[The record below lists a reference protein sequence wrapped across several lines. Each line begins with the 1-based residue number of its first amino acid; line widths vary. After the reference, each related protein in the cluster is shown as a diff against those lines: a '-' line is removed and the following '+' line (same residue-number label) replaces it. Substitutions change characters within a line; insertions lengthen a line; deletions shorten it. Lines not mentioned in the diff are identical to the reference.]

1 MDSQDYAYDS
11 DESDEGYGDDGGF
24 ESVLVRQRT
33 QAEWQ
38 VCVPRAM
45 ELRGRLREH
54 FSDHPLELRARLPEH
69 FSDHPLSPPSL
80 ISDPLQRPPSHTRLL
95 QVLDSTRCLSLAEA
109 EVGAISELLC
119 CPTDLAALL
128 LRYFKWDREKL
139 TNDYMADAQAVLES
153 VGVLGEGVADRKL
166 ICLPCGERVAVGES
180 TVSVDSLPPIVCQ
193 ICFESTRRYS
203 ALSCGHRFCSACY
216 TTYVGHQISDEGHAC
231 VWAKCPAE
239 GCKLTLTKELVLSLP
254 LPEETL
260 ALYENATRVE
270 RSYVDDNPLMRWCTA
285 AGCTKAIQAPKGQ
298 LGVTCTCGERFC
310 FSCGEADHRPCSC
323 ENLAQWI
330 VKCRDDSETFN
341 WLVSHT
347 KACPK
352 CHTAIEKN
360 GGCNHMT
367 CKKGSCK
374 HEFCWVC
381 LGPWKDHSG
390 SYYSCNKYD
399 ASKETA
405 EGGTKKV
412 LLHFSTQTTD
422 SSHMSRTP
430 VPQISEFHSKKGKN
444 LSPTPFLPYVA
455 HPFSPYLRISFFEGF
470 VARGAR
476 AVPPLLHA
484 IHQPSQLAQV
494 GREGGDGHG
503 GQDQGHG
510 AARRQY

>member
-1 MDSQDYAYDS
+1 M
-11 DESDEGYGDDGGF
+11 
-24 ESVLVRQRT
+24 
-33 QAEWQ
+33 
-38 VCVPRAM
+38 
-45 ELRGRLREH
+45 
-54 FSDHPLELRARLPEH
+54 
-69 FSDHPLSPPSL
+69 
-80 ISDPLQRPPSHTRLL
+80 
-95 QVLDSTRCLSLAEA
+95 
-109 EVGAISELLC
+109 
-119 CPTDLAALL
+119 
-128 LRYFKWDREKL
+128 
-139 TNDYMADAQAVLES
+139 LES

-231 VWAKCPAE
+231 VWATCPAE

-323 ENLAQWI
+323 DNLAQWI

-405 EGGTKKV
+405 EGGTKK
-412 LLHFSTQTTD
+412 D
-422 SSHMSRTP
+422 SSRAALERYLHYYTRYTNHHNSLKLEEKAVTVMEAKIKAMEQLDDNTWMDCQFLAEANDSLRRCRYALQYTYVYAFYLP
-430 VPQISEFHSKKGKN
+430 EHDNFRHNFEMQQTELELQTEELSGLLEKEVGK
-444 LSPTPFLPYVA
+444 LCPFRSSP
-455 HPFSPYLRISFFEGF
+455 
-470 VARGAR
+470 
-476 AVPPLLHA
+476 LH
-484 IHQPSQLAQV
+484 ICV
-494 GREGGDGHG
+494 
-503 GQDQGHG
+503 
-510 AARRQY
+510 

>member
-1 MDSQDYAYDS
+1 M
-11 DESDEGYGDDGGF
+11 
-24 ESVLVRQRT
+24 
-33 QAEWQ
+33 
-38 VCVPRAM
+38 
-45 ELRGRLREH
+45 
-54 FSDHPLELRARLPEH
+54 
-69 FSDHPLSPPSL
+69 
-80 ISDPLQRPPSHTRLL
+80 
-95 QVLDSTRCLSLAEA
+95 
-109 EVGAISELLC
+109 
-119 CPTDLAALL
+119 
-128 LRYFKWDREKL
+128 
-139 TNDYMADAQAVLES
+139 
-153 VGVLGEGVADRKL
+153 
-166 ICLPCGERVAVGES
+166 
-180 TVSVDSLPPIVCQ
+180 
-193 ICFESTRRYS
+193 
-203 ALSCGHRFCSACY
+203 
-216 TTYVGHQISDEGHAC
+216 
-231 VWAKCPAE
+231 
-239 GCKLTLTKELVLSLP
+239 TLTKELVLSLP

-270 RSYVDDNPLMRWCTA
+270 RSYVDDNPLMRWCRA

-412 LLHFSTQTTD
+412 
-422 SSHMSRTP
+422 
-430 VPQISEFHSKKGKN
+430 
-444 LSPTPFLPYVA
+444 
-455 HPFSPYLRISFFEGF
+455 
-470 VARGAR
+470 
-476 AVPPLLHA
+476 
-484 IHQPSQLAQV
+484 
-494 GREGGDGHG
+494 
-503 GQDQGHG
+503 
-510 AARRQY
+510 